1 MKEKIFLKKT
11 PKALKGPSS
20 PSPSA
25 SSKVRTI
32 FKFAIIAL
40 VWIAIIPI
48 LWHHRNKGPEQ
59 KGPGSKNILLKEEI
73 PRSAPSSE
81 LAETA
86 PQGTETLPAALP
98 AGAKTGLPQDS
109 PMKQG
114 LPTSGVESPAGK
126 PVAATP
132 APQEKPAISG
142 EPGKPGGVPTPAAK
156 PGAGA
161 VPGPGTAGIAKEQAA
176 TTPSPGGPA
185 SAPAGQPAPK
195 AEAMKQEGKPSAVSP
210 ETSRPA
216 KPATPADKVSQQA
229 ALKTVPPTTA
239 ATSKNIPATSPSAAQ
254 PAARPEK
261 PAESGREIN
270 WSYIVRLGAFPDAA
284 NAQGLQRKLQEKGY
298 PVVMKTSQNLQKGKS
313 YVVELKPVRE
323 AEQAKAQMDKLQ
335 KEENLQPFL
344 LKVSETR

>member
-11 PKALKGPSS
+11 PKAPKSPSS

-86 PQGTETLPAALP
+86 PQKTETQPPALP
-98 AGAKTGLPQDS
+98 AGGKTGLPQDS
-109 PMKQG
+109 PVKQG
-114 LPTSGVESPAGK
+114 VPTSGVESPAGK
-126 PVAATP
+126 PVAAAP
-132 APQEKPAISG
+132 APHEKSAISG
-142 EPGKPGGVPTPAAK
+142 EPGKPAGGIAPAAQPGSATV
-156 PGAGA
+156 PGAA
-161 VPGPGTAGIAKEQAA
+161 PAGIAKEQAA
-176 TTPSPGGPA
+176 TAPLSGSAAP
-185 SAPAGQPAPK
+185 APAGQPAPK
-195 AEAMKQEGKPSAVSP
+195 AEAVKPEGKPPGASP
-210 ETSRPA
+210 EAGRPV

-229 ALKTVPPTTA
+229 AVKTKPAPTA
-239 ATSKNIPATSPSAAQ
+239 ITSSNIPAAGPSAAQ

-284 NAQGLQRKLQEKGY
+284 NAQSLQRKLQEKGY
-298 PVVMKTSQNLQKGKS
+298 PVVMKTSENLQKGKS